1 MAYENLI
8 ADCITCAFR
17 GEENNS
23 PAEVWADSIVRAR
36 LAGYLLENVNP
47 ADLEAVS
54 AEVSN
59 YLAGLAEMSLDDVD
73 ERLDCDC
80 SSGKEEEAVSEAWVH
95 LMAIKLAAEEGQI
108 DENKVLK
115 LVIEHISEIVGD

>member
-8 ADCITCAFR
+8 ADCITREFQ

-23 PAEVWADSIVRAR
+23 PAEVWAGSIVRAR
-36 LAGYLLENVNP
+36 LAGHLLENVNP
-47 ADLEAVS
+47 ADREAVS
-54 AEVSN
+54 AEVSS
-59 YLAGLAEMSLDDVD
+59 YLAGLADMSLDDVD
-73 ERLDCDC
+73 ERLDC
-80 SSGKEEEAVSEAWVH
+80 SSGKEAGAVSEAWVQ